1 MIGSSPL
8 NTVPLHGASGSID
21 ATVLARAAAK
31 VKRHVLPLFVVMFI
45 VNYIDR
51 VNIGFVRSHLETD
64 LGIGA
69 AAYGLGAGLFFV
81 GYALFEVPSNMLLQR
96 YGARA
101 WLTRIMFTWGAAA
114 MAMAFVKGETSF
126 YVLRFILGAAEAG
139 FFPGIIYYFTQWLP
153 STERGKAMAIFL
165 SGSAIASVI
174 SGPVSG
180 ALLNVSGLS
189 LHGWQWMFLIEGF
202 ASIILCGFVWFW
214 LQSHPRQA
222 TWLTDEE
229 KGALEAAIAEEQR
242 QREATQTVKPS
253 MFKLLAD
260 RQIAL
265 FCFIYFSIALTIY
278 GATFWLPSMIKKMG
292 SMGDFQVGLF
302 NSIPWIISI
311 IAMYGFAAMASKWK
325 HQQAWV
331 ALTLVIAAF
340 GMFMSTVGGPIFA
353 FVAICFAA
361 IGFKAASA
369 LFWPIPQGY
378 LDARIAAAVIALINS
393 IGNLGGFVA
402 PTTFGFLEQTTG
414 SIQGGLYGLAITS
427 LVAAVVIFFA
437 RTTPKGDTPGV
448 LMGKPEPSAPAA
460 DPSARRRCA
469 STPDQSGAV
478 S

>member
-1 MIGSSPL
+1 
-8 NTVPLHGASGSID
+8 
-21 ATVLARAAAK
+21 VLARAAAK

-69 AAYGLGAGLFFV
+69 AAYGLGAGLFFI
-81 GYALFEVPSNMLLQR
+81 GYAIFEVPSNLLLQR

-114 MAMAFVKGETSF
+114 MAMAFVRGETSF

-202 ASIILCGFVWFW
+202 ASIVLCGFVWFW

-222 TWLTDEE
+222 KWLSDEE
-229 KGALEAAIAEEQR
+229 QTALIDAIAQEQ
-242 QREATQTVKPS
+242 QAREATQGVKPS
-253 MFKLLAD
+253 IFKLLAD
-260 RQIAL
+260 RQILL

-292 SMGDFQVGLF
+292 TLGDFQVGLF

-311 IAMYGFAAMASKWK
+311 VAMYGFAAMASKWK
-325 HQQAWV
+325 YQQAWV
-331 ALTLVIAAF
+331 AVTLVIAAF
-340 GMFMSTVGGPIFA
+340 GMFMSTTGGPVFA

-414 SIQGGLYGLAITS
+414 SIEGGLYGLAATS
-427 LVAAVVIFFA
+427 LVAAIVIFFA
-437 RTTPKGDTPGV
+437 RTAPHGDALRALTGQAAEGTPAKNPN
-448 LMGKPEPSAPAA
+448 SHPALKT
-460 DPSARRRCA
+460 DPTGAA
-469 STPDQSGAV
+469 S
-478 S
+478 

>member
-1 MIGSSPL
+1 MKTLQSPL
-8 NTVPLHGASGSID
+8 DV
-21 ATVLARAAAK
+21 TVLARAAAK

-69 AAYGLGAGLFFV
+69 AAYGLGAGLFFI

-96 YGARA
+96 YGARV

-114 MAMAFVKGETSF
+114 MAMAFVRGETSF

-153 STERGKAMAIFL
+153 ASERGKTMAVFL

-180 ALLNVSGLS
+180 ALLHISGLG
-189 LHGWQWMFLIEGF
+189 LHGWQWMFLIEGA
-202 ASIILCGFVWFW
+202 ASVVLCAFVWFW

-222 TWLTDEE
+222 KWLSEE
-229 KGALEAAIAEEQR
+229 EREALVAAIAEEQR
-242 QREATQTVKPS
+242 AREASQVAKPS

-292 SMGDFQVGLF
+292 NLGDFQVGLL

-311 IAMYGFAAMASKWK
+311 VAMYGFAAMAGKWK
-325 HQQAWV
+325 FQQAWV
-331 ALTLVIAAF
+331 ALTLVIAAI
-340 GMFMSTVGGPIFA
+340 GMFMSTTGGPIFA

-369 LFWPIPQGY
+369 LFWPIPQSY

-402 PTTFGFLEQTTG
+402 PTAFGILEETTG
-414 SIQGGLYGLAITS
+414 SIEGGLYGLAATS
-427 LVAAVVIFFA
+427 LIAAVVIFFA
-437 RTTPKGDTPGV
+437 RTAPGAKGKN
-448 LMGKPEPSAPAA
+448 LAKPHEVTAVVATASPAA
-460 DPSARRRCA
+460 SH
-469 STPDQSGAV
+469 
-478 S
+478 

>member
-1 MIGSSPL
+1 M
-8 NTVPLHGASGSID
+8 NTVQRATEPD
-21 ATVLARAAAK
+21 ALVRAAAK
-31 VKRHVLPLFVVMFI
+31 VKRHVLPLFVIMFI

-81 GYALFEVPSNMLLQR
+81 GYAIFEVPSNMLLQR

-101 WLTRIMFTWGAAA
+101 WLTRIMFTWGVAA
-114 MAMAFVKGETSF
+114 MAMAFVQGETSF

-153 STERGKAMAIFL
+153 GTDRGKAMAIFL

-180 ALLNVSGLS
+180 ALLNVSGLG

-202 ASIILCGFVWFW
+202 ASVALCGFVWFW
-214 LQSHPRQA
+214 LQSHPSQA
-222 TWLTDEE
+222 KWLSDEE
-229 KGALEAAIAEEQR
+229 KHALISAIAAEQ
-242 QREATQTVKPS
+242 QAREASQSVKPS

-292 SMGDFQVGLF
+292 NMGDFQVGLF

-331 ALTLVIAAF
+331 AVTLVIASF
-340 GMFMSTVGGPIFA
+340 GMFMSTTGGPIFA

-414 SIQGGLYGLAITS
+414 SIEGGLYGLAITS

-437 RTTPKGDTPGV
+437 RTTPRGDASSV
-448 LMGKPEPSAPAA
+448 LTGKPAAAPAKPDSNQQHALTTEPSGAA
-460 DPSARRRCA
+460 S
-469 STPDQSGAV
+469 
-478 S
+478 